1 MLDTAERRGR
11 SPTRGAPGAHPLRL
25 LAVARRAVRTQ
36 RAAPLPWIGQ
46 GEVVETPADG
56 PPRVRL
62 WDAAGR
68 VVTPTWALPF
78 AYAPRVG
85 DRLVVI
91 ARPDG
96 QAYVLSVAR
105 GAGASLL
112 AVRGDL
118 RLRAGGALRLSGDAG
133 VRLVGEVVTLRARAV
148 EVAAGLLHVVAED
161 AFERVAGLRSLVA
174 GAVQRVTTG
183 TESLMARRV
192 TLLGRDLVKLDGGV
206 TVIG

>member
-1 MLDTAERRGR
+1 MLETAD
-11 SPTRGAPGAHPLRL
+11 PLRL
-25 LAVARRAVRTQ
+25 LAVARRAVRPP

-46 GEVVETPADG
+46 GEVVELPTDG

-62 WDAAGR
+62 WDATGR

-78 AYAPRVG
+78 AYVPRVG
-85 DRLVVI
+85 DRLALI
-91 ARPDG
+91 AADDR
-96 QAYVLSVAR
+96 AYVLSVAR

-118 RLRAGGALRLSGDAG
+118 RLRAGGALRLVGDAG
-133 VRLVGEVVTLRARAV
+133 VRLVGDVVTLRARAV
-148 EVAAGLLHVVAED
+148 EVAAGALHVVAED
-161 AFERVAGLRSLVA
+161 ALERVAGLTSLVA

-183 TESLMARRV
+183 TESLVARRV